1 MKRFNNDKLGILY
14 KLLHKREKLILI
26 QFLRIKYLW
35 RKDGLEYIYYSNSYK
50 KKIMDKSLR
59 SLKF

>member
-1 MKRFNNDKLGILY
+1 MY

-26 QFLRIKYLW
+26 QFHESNIW

>member
-1 MKRFNNDKLGILY
+1 MKRFNKDKLGILY

-26 QFLRIKYLW
+26 QFHESNIW